1 MTLLRLLITGD
12 ADTVSTI
19 SKHLDGIEGVERV
32 EPVDDLMDHLDDA
45 DSSSAG
51 LSDNAGG
58 SQLTTLEV
66 ETDSDEA
73 TQAVRDA
80 VLNLSRALD
89 VVVEIENDND

>member
-1 MTLLRLLITGD
+1 MPLLRIRITGS
-12 ADTVSTI
+12 ADDVRTI
-19 SKHLDGIEGVERV
+19 SNLLQSLDGIEHVEEV
-32 EPVDDLMDHLDDA
+32 ADLMSHMDDA

-89 VVVEIENDND
+89 VVVEIESDSD

>member
-1 MTLLRLLITGD
+1 MALLRLLITGD

-73 TQAVRDA
+73 PQAVRDA

-89 VVVEIENDND
+89 VVVEIESDSD

>member
-1 MTLLRLLITGD
+1 MAVLRLLITADED
-12 ADTVSTI
+12 ALSQI
-19 SKHLDGIEGVERV
+19 SKHLEDIEGVDRV

-51 LSDNAGG
+51 LSDNRGG

-66 ETDSDEA
+66 ETDSDDS

-80 VLNLSRALD
+80 VINLSRALD
-89 VVVEIENDND
+89 VVVEIESETD

>member
-1 MTLLRLLITGD
+1 MALLRLLITGD

-32 EPVDDLMDHLDDA
+32 EPVDDLMDHLEDA

-89 VVVEIENDND
+89 VVVEIESDSD

>member
-1 MTLLRLLITGD
+1 MALLRLLITGD

-19 SKHLDGIEGVERV
+19 RKHLDGIEGVERV

-89 VVVEIENDND
+89 VVVEIESDSD